1 MTKKSTIA
9 LVAQHAGVSV
19 ASVSRVLNGLPASA
33 EISEKVQASAA
44 ALGYSPDAS
53 ARRLRVGRTDQ
64 IAFAVAD
71 LGNPVYTAMTRAI
84 SDEVQQAGYRLL
96 LASTGGGTDG
106 SLGLLADLDGSFV
119 DGLII
124 SPLQVDER
132 LVERLRGRRHPIVV
146 IGSVPDDVP
155 VDSVRADSAEGVRLA
170 LEHLVA
176 TGRRRIAFING
187 PVDTVPG
194 AARLTGYLR
203 ACDRLGLT
211 THDDLQIAADDF
223 TYAAGRAAAER
234 MTGQCTPD
242 AVLCANDLLGVAAM
256 NVLGERGLSVPQDVA
271 VVGMDDTDL
280 ADMARPALTSVDLG
294 SAARAQRAARLL
306 LRRLGGFDGPPERE
320 VVQPTL
326 RVRAS
331 TDGMVTA

>member
-33 EISEKVQASAA
+33 AITEKVQTSAA
-44 ALGYSPDAS
+44 ALGYAPDAS
-53 ARRLRVGRTDQ
+53 ARRLRVGRTEQ

-71 LGNPVYTAMTRAI
+71 LANPVYAAMTRVI
-84 SDEVQQAGYRLL
+84 GDEVQQAGFRLL
-96 LASTGGGTDG
+96 LASTGQGADG
-106 SLGLLADLDGSFV
+106 PLGVLADLDGSFV
-119 DGLII
+119 DGLIL

-155 VDSVRADSAEGVRLA
+155 VDSVRADSATGVRLA

-176 TGRRRIAFING
+176 AGRRRVAFVNG

-194 AARLTGYLR
+194 AARLAGYLR
-203 ACDRLGLT
+203 GCEQLGLV
-211 THDDLQIAADDF
+211 THEDLQITADDF
-223 TYAAGRAAAER
+223 TYAAGLTAVER
-234 MTGQCTPD
+234 LVGQCTPD

-256 NVLGERGLSVPQDVA
+256 NVLGERGLRVPEDVA

-294 SAARAQRAARLL
+294 SAERARQAARLL
-306 LRRLGGFDGPPERE
+306 LRRLNGFDGPPERV

-331 TDGMVTA
+331 SGSAVRG